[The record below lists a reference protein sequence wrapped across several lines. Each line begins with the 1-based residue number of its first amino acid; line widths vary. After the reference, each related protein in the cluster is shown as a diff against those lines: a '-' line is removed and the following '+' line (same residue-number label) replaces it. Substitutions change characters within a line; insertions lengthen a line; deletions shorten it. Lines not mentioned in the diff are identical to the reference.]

1 MNLNSALKNS
11 GVTISEKTDTN
22 SFIKVMQS
30 VPYILQLFPDVKN
43 MVDTIASYYNTLL
56 SAESTLKSL
65 QDDLSKAQ
73 DVLTKAKDSYD
84 KQLNT
89 PMAYMGKG
97 TGEVAI
103 NPQPSLSFTYNV
115 IVQAQNALDVAEDN
129 VQKAIERVEDL
140 KKKID
145 EAKQTFIK
153 KLMSIKVS

>member
-89 PMAYMGKG
+89 PMAYTGKG
-97 TGEVAI
+97 TGAVAI

-145 EAKQTFIK
+145 EAKKTFIK